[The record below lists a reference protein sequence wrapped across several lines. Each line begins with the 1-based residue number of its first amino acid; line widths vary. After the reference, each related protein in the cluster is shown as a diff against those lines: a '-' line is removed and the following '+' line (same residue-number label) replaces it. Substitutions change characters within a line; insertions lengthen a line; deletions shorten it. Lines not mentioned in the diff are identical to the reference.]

1 MTWLSSVVR
10 QRWTLV
16 WRKGINIASRFH
28 ELHSLHTFINNN
40 YHHPPQIIYRSSLP
54 STLNLSE
61 HLRFSGEMA
70 PRAATKAASKPTR
83 ATATKPAK
91 VVKSVKST
99 KQTKA
104 KSSLN
109 KVPTI
114 RRHVFVMGDGTAGEL
129 GFGAIKRATDVK
141 RPKSNPKLDGAV
153 HMSIGGMH
161 GVALMHDNSILTWGV
176 NDNGALGRN
185 TVWDGRKNDAAEDDE
200 DSDDDDPGLDLNP
213 YESLP
218 TAVPAESFPAG
229 TIFAQVAAGDSASF
243 ALTDEGSVYGWGTFR
258 DETGIY
264 GFTLDNHNNIVKE
277 QRTPIL
283 IPGLKNIKQI
293 SCGENHALALDDKGI
308 VYAWGCGGQ
317 SQLGRRLVGR
327 HAHLQLLPTPVAL
340 PKTGKI
346 VDICAGP
353 NHSFAIERNGTV
365 WVWGLNNLAQ
375 CGMYPYKTE
384 QVEDLVINAPTKL
397 KSLSD
402 VKMMAAGATHSLA
415 LTSDGTIM
423 SFGNVQNGCLGHDV
437 GSLPLDDPETII
449 KDSRSKPRILLVPRA
464 IPSLKAAFVAVGT
477 DHSFALTADGK
488 AYSWGFNT
496 NFQCGLGDTEEV
508 FTPTLIPSKFT
519 KDEKLTW
526 AGCGGQFSMVTSDI
540 AMTDV

>member
-1 MTWLSSVVR
+1 
-10 QRWTLV
+10 
-16 WRKGINIASRFH
+16 
-28 ELHSLHTFINNN
+28 
-40 YHHPPQIIYRSSLP
+40 
-54 STLNLSE
+54 
-61 HLRFSGEMA
+61 MA
-70 PRAATKAASKPTR
+70 PRAAAKAASKSSR
-83 ATATKPAK
+83 AATTTTNKPAK
-91 VVKSVKST
+91 VVKT
-99 KQTKA
+99 KKPTKA
-104 KSSLN
+104 TTKATTKNSLN
-109 KVPTI
+109 KIPTI

-129 GFGAIKRATDVK
+129 GFGAVKRATDIK

-176 NDNGALGRN
+176 NDNGALGRD
-185 TVWDGRKNDAAEDDE
+185 TVWDGRKMDAEDE

-213 YESLP
+213 YESRP
-218 TAVPAESFPAG
+218 TAVPAENFPAG
-229 TIFAQVAAGDSASF
+229 TKFAQVAAGDSASF
-243 ALTDEGSVYGWGTFR
+243 ALTEDGLVYGWGTFR

-264 GFTLDNHNNIVKE
+264 GFTLDVQNNIIKE

-283 IPGLKNIKQI
+283 LPGLKNIKQI

-327 HAHLQLLPTPVAL
+327 HAYLQLLPTPVAL

-353 NHSFAIERNGTV
+353 NHSFAVEKEGTV

-384 QVEDLVINAPTKL
+384 QIDDLVINAPTKL
-397 KSLSD
+397 KSLSNI
-402 VKMMAAGATHSLA
+402 KMMAAGATHSLA

-423 SFGNVQNGCLGHDV
+423 SFGNVQNGCLGHDLAT
-437 GSLPLDDPETII
+437 LPLDDPKTII
-449 KDSRSKPRILLVPRA
+449 KDARSKPRILLVPRA

-477 DHSFALTADGK
+477 DHSFALTEDGK

-508 FTPTLIPSKFT
+508 FTPTMIPSKFT

-540 AMTDV
+540 EMAGT